1 MYSRYESENPTKSSS
16 EAVAI
21 LQSELKHLDIASGP
35 EARIAQRN
43 ETHASRPR
51 GRSRRFTAQCESA
64 ERFSRSR
71 LEHVTQRRDKRVD
84 SAADVLQINEQNLKG
99 IHHVER
105 RPSA

>member
-21 LQSELKHLDIASGP
+21 LQSELKHLDIASGL
-35 EARIAQRN
+35 EARTAQRN

-51 GRSRRFTAQCESA
+51 R
-64 ERFSRSR
+64 R
-71 LEHVTQRRDKRVD
+71 LEHVTQRPDERVD
-84 SAADVLQINEQNLKG
+84 SAADVLQINEQNVKG
-99 IHHVER
+99 IHHVGR